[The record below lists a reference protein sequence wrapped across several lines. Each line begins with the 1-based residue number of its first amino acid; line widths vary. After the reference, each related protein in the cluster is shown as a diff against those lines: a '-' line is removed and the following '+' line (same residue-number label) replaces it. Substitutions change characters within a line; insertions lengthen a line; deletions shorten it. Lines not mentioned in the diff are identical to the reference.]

1 MTTNRPVID
10 LRLKRAESN
19 QKRLGTIDLDTG
31 EVMEG
36 VNVFCPTSKKTGFQT
51 LYGWRYCIMAQ
62 DAMTMIAADK
72 DITGETFRVFFYMA
86 GRLDFEN
93 YIRIQQTEIMEAL
106 NLDKSNV
113 SKAVKILEKKNILL
127 RGPKVGQ
134 SYSWRMN
141 PNFGYKGDP
150 RGKVYKVGNEVVFR
164 VLEGGKADTGDRKKI
179 GQPELSQAEL
189 EAAGQLRIPGA
200 DLPDHPA

>member
-1 MTTNRPVID
+1 
-10 LRLKRAESN
+10 
-19 QKRLGTIDLDTG
+19 
-31 EVMEG
+31 
-36 VNVFCPTSKKTGFQT
+36 
-51 LYGWRYCIMAQ
+51 MAQ
-62 DAMTMIAADK
+62 DAMTMIAADPE
-72 DITGETFRVFFYMA
+72 ITGETLKVFLYMA

-93 YIRIQQTEIMEAL
+93 YIRLQQNEIAEAL
-106 NLDKSNV
+106 RMQKSNV
-113 SKAVKILEKKNILL
+113 SRAVKMLEIKNILL

-164 VLEGGKADTGDRKKI
+164 VLEGGKADKGGRKKS
-179 GQPELSQAEL
+179 GQPELTQAEL

-200 DLPDHPA
+200 DSPDHPA

>member
-93 YIRIQQTEIMEAL
+93 YIRLQQNEIAESLGMQ
-106 NLDKSNV
+106 KTHV
-113 SKAVKILEKKNILL
+113 SRAVKMLESKNILL

-164 VLEGGKADTGDRKKI
+164 VLEGGKADKGGRKKS
-179 GQPELSQAEL
+179 GQPELTQAEL

-200 DLPDHPA
+200 DSPDHPA

>member
-1 MTTNRPVID
+1 MGIR
-10 LRLKRAESN
+10 
-19 QKRLGTIDLDTG
+19 RLGTVDLDTG
-31 EVMEG
+31 ELVEG
-36 VNVFCPTSKKTGFQT
+36 VNVFCPTGKKNGFQL

-72 DITGETFRVFFYMA
+72 EITGATLKVFIYMA

-93 YIRIQQTEIMEAL
+93 YIRIQQTEIVEAL
-106 NLDKSNV
+106 GMQKPNV
-113 SKAVKILEKKNILL
+113 SRAVKLLESKNILL

-150 RGKVYKVGNEVVFR
+150 RGKVYRVGEELVFKVF
-164 VLEGGKADTGDRKKI
+164 EGGKDSGGRKKKADDM
-179 GQPELSQAEL
+179 PNQAEL
-189 EAAGQLRIPGA
+189 EAAGQLRLPGA
-200 DLPDHPA
+200 DQPNP

>member
-1 MTTNRPVID
+1 MTTNRPVTD
-10 LRLKRAESN
+10 LRLKRAESS

-36 VNVFCPTSKKTGFQT
+36 INVWCPGKKTGFQM

-62 DAMTMIAADK
+62 DAMTMIASDPE
-72 DITGETFRVFFYMA
+72 ITGATLKIFLFMA

-93 YIRIQQTEIMEAL
+93 YIRVQQTEIAEAL
-106 NLDKSNV
+106 NMYKPDV
-113 SKAVKILEKKNILL
+113 SKAIKLLEKKSILL

-150 RGKVYKVGNEVVFR
+150 RGKVYRVGDEVVFK
-164 VLEGGKADTGDRKKI
+164 VYEGGKAEPKGGRKKG
-179 GQPELSQAEL
+179 GQPELTQAEL

-200 DLPDHPA
+200 DLPDLPA

>member
-1 MTTNRPVID
+1 MSTR
-10 LRLKRAESN
+10 
-19 QKRLGTIDLDTG
+19 RLGTVDLDTG
-31 EVMEG
+31 ELIEG
-36 VNVFCPTSKKTGFQT
+36 INVWCPTGKKNGFQL

-72 DITGETFRVFFYMA
+72 EITGATLKVFVYMA

-93 YIRIQQTEIMEAL
+93 YIRIQQTEIAEAL
-106 NLDKSNV
+106 HMYKPDV
-113 SKAVKILEKKNILL
+113 SKAVKLLEGKNILL

-150 RGKVYKVGNEVVFR
+150 RGKVYRVGEELVFKVF
-164 VLEGGKADTGDRKKI
+164 EGGKSDRKKKI
-179 GQPELSQAEL
+179 DAPDQAEL
-189 EAAGQLRIPGA
+189 EALGQLRLPGA
-200 DLPDHPA
+200 DQPNP